1 MAHRFCVWH
10 FIATINHCCVLAE
23 EEVTVVTPALTV
35 YLVKD
40 TVKDT
45 MAGITCVWFAHCLL
59 QFTLMGGYCIIVVV
73 VCVYLLCG
81 YIWCSLNHKQ
91 IPHTVMF

>member
-10 FIATINHCCVLAE
+10 FITTINHCCVLADHE
-23 EEVTVVTPALTV
+23 EEGNVVTPALTV

-45 MAGITCVWFAHCLL
+45 MAGITCAMVCTLPFAVHLDGGILYHFSCGLCVSTVWL
-59 QFTLMGGYCIIVVV
+59 
-73 VCVYLLCG
+73 YLVF
-81 YIWCSLNHKQ
+81 S
-91 IPHTVMF
+91 